1 MRKAWVVFVAV
12 WLSLGIIALTLGYI
26 DTVYKLEVAV
36 GYLSRA
42 KSAGFAE
49 DMIRYIDD
57 ALLHLPNSGN
67 PVWLF
72 PTERTDFS
80 LIRSDL
86 ESIRERLAIISRI
99 DRASPAYAQG
109 LSDIRGKLTTVI
121 SQIGEAMPYTLV
133 TPINIALATAWLSI
147 PYVTYKIVHI
157 YNNRKQASAK

>member
-1 MRKAWVVFVAV
+1 MRRAWVVFVVA
-12 WLSLGIIALTLGYI
+12 WLSLGIISLTLGYI

-49 DMIRYIDD
+49 DMIRYIDE
-57 ALLHLPNSGN
+57 ALRYLPDSGN

-80 LIRSDL
+80 LINSDL
-86 ESIRERLAIISRI
+86 KSIRERLMIISKI
-99 DRASPAYAQG
+99 DKASPAYAQS
-109 LSDIRGKLTTVI
+109 LSDIRGKLTTVA

-133 TPINIALATAWLSI
+133 TPVNIALATAWLST
-147 PYVTYKIVHI
+147 PYITYKIVNI
-157 YNNRKQASAK
+157 YNSRKNSSTK